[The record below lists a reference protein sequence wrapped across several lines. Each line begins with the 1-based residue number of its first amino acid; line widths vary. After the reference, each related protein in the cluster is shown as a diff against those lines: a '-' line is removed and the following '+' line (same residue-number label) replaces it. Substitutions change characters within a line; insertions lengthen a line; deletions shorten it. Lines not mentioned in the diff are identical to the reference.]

1 MKRKVVNKKKF
12 IKSILVI
19 LFILITFILIISI
32 NFKSKEV
39 ISTEFDYIV
48 SKGER
53 LWDIAE
59 QYKRPDQ
66 DIREYI
72 YEIKKL
78 NGLDESTIYEGQTIK
93 VILYEEAE

>member
-1 MKRKVVNKKKF
+1 M
-12 IKSILVI
+12 
-19 LFILITFILIISI
+19 
-32 NFKSKEV
+32 
-39 ISTEFDYIV
+39 

-93 VILYEEAE
+93 VIVYEVAE

>member
-1 MKRKVVNKKKF
+1 MRIVNKRKF
-12 IKSILVI
+12 IKSIFTLV
-19 LFILITFILIISI
+19 FIIIIAFMCLSSIT
-32 NFKSKEV
+32 NKDEV
-39 ISTEFDYIV
+39 ISSQIQYTV

-72 YEIKKL
+72 YEIKKI
-78 NGLDESTIYEGQTIK
+78 NGLKDATIYEGQEITII
-93 VILYEEAE
+93 VYEEAE

>member
-1 MKRKVVNKKKF
+1 MKIVNKRKFLKGIFTIIFIIIVSFICLNQLF
-12 IKSILVI
+12 DREEIKS
-19 LFILITFILIISI
+19 
-32 NFKSKEV
+32 
-39 ISTEFDYIV
+39 TETQYIV

-59 QYKRPDQ
+59 QYKRPKQ

-78 NGLDESTIYEGQTIK
+78 NNMENSTIYEGQELTI
-93 VILYEEAE
+93 IIYEEVK

>member
-1 MKRKVVNKKKF
+1 MRIVNKRKF
-12 IKSILVI
+12 LKSIFTLI
-19 LFILITFILIISI
+19 FIIIISFMCLNSI
-32 NFKSKEV
+32 FDKEELTTKE
-39 ISTEFDYIV
+39 IQYTV

-72 YEIKKL
+72 YEIKKI
-78 NGLDESTIYEGQTIK
+78 NNMENSTIYENQELTII
-93 VILYEEAE
+93 VYEEVK

>member
-1 MKRKVVNKKKF
+1 MRIVNKRKF
-12 IKSILVI
+12 LKSIFTLI
-19 LFILITFILIISI
+19 FIIIVSFMCFNSI
-32 NFKSKEV
+32 FDKEEV
-39 ISTEFDYIV
+39 ITKEIQYTV

-72 YEIKKL
+72 YEIKKI
-78 NGLDESTIYEGQTIK
+78 NNMENSTIYENQELTII
-93 VILYEEAE
+93 VYEEVK